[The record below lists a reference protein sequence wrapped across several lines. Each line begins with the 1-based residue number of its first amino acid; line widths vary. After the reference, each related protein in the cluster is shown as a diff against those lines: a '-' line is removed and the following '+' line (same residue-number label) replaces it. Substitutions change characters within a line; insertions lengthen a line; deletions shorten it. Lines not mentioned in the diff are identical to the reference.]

1 MPPILSWLHT
11 IILIKSWFLNTG
23 ICCIFFFLFGNYL
36 FEFYHTRCC
45 FCWKGGL
52 CSLIKSKAKNRIS
65 HTELLI
71 YSIMMEKFQKFI
83 SNSLLHDSCSNMF
96 DRTSKKLC
104 YIKIEYLL
112 KIQQRILNNKHFF
125 KNCKACKSN
134 YEKSWNQIHI
144 RYSDIQVSLKYHTI
158 IWQGEGGM

>member
-23 ICCIFFFLFGNYL
+23 ICCIFFFFFGNYL

-83 SNSLLHDSCSNMF
+83 NNSLLCDSSNMF
-96 DRTSKKLC
+96 DRTSRKLW
-104 YIKIEYLL
+104 
-112 KIQQRILNNKHFF
+112 ILNNKHFF

-134 YEKSWNQIHI
+134 HEKSWNQLHNKNSDIHI
-144 RYSDIQVSLKYHTI
+144 SF
-158 IWQGEGGM
+158 

>member
-1 MPPILSWLHT
+1 MT
-11 IILIKSWFLNTG
+11 AAG
-23 ICCIFFFLFGNYL
+23 ICL
-36 FEFYHTRCC
+36 
-45 FCWKGGL
+45 
-52 CSLIKSKAKNRIS
+52 
-65 HTELLI
+65 TEHL
-71 YSIMMEKFQKFI
+71 
-83 SNSLLHDSCSNMF
+83 
-96 DRTSKKLC
+96 KKLC

-134 YEKSWNQIHI
+134 YEKPWNQIHI